1 MAEPNAAELKAL
13 IKSGAAMPDGSF
25 YIRDGNDLGNAILA
39 VGRAQPTNDESELA
53 RRNSVRRHIMK
64 RAGELKFS
72 SQIPDTWGPDGSLKH
87 SQLEEFLAHHGIK
100 GMHWGVRN
108 DRPGGTSPRSAAKSA
123 KADAKWEKGAQDVHN
138 MIAIHNASVE
148 MMNRDL
154 ERINNEPRFKNQDF
168 TTHSTTRRAY
178 YDEVQKSMELR
189 YNQAAGKMTN
199 PSGTRKLRVDVRIYN
214 NGEFENHLH
223 PVDVKHADG
232 EAMAFKIRVKKG
244 PKGHILSIEPP
255 EVAHSTMGELLV
267 SDYLA
272 HFGRKG
278 MKWGEHVFGTDRSG
292 SSTHP
297 DAHNTNLLKAKVQQ
311 HGTGSLS
318 TSELQTLV
326 TRLNVE
332 KQYNNLS
339 PHEVSLGRHV
349 VSELLSETGT
359 VGRNVARQTVTE
371 ISKKYA
377 VQGLEAV
384 IKSAIK

>member
-13 IKSGAAMPDGSF
+13 VKSGAAMPDGSF

-39 VGRAQPTNDESELA
+39 VGRAQPTNDESEVA
-53 RRNSVRRHIMK
+53 RRNAVRRHIMK
-64 RAGELKFS
+64 RAGDLKLS

-100 GMHWGVRN
+100 GMHWGVRTARSESGSSGPSDKHAAKIKELN
-108 DRPGGTSPRSAAKSA
+108 DRATEHERVSAAHA
-123 KADAKWEKGAQDVHN
+123 RV
-138 MIAIHNASVE
+138 AIGYQHEAA
-148 MMNRDL
+148 DL
-154 ERINNEPRFKNQDF
+154 EKNGL
-168 TTHSTTRRAY
+168 HST
-178 YDEVQKSMELR
+178 
-189 YNQAAGKMTN
+189 
-199 PSGTRKLRVDVRIYN
+199 
-214 NGEFENHLH
+214 
-223 PVDVKHADG
+223 
-232 EAMAFKIRVKKG
+232 AFKRVYGKDAATQGEWAFYGKNGQSKAQALAETHNNLRLVANQHTRAANSHAKKAA
-244 PKGHILSIEPP
+244 KYREKAAKLQH
-255 EVAHSTMGELLV
+255 AATGEEF
-267 SDYLA
+267 LA

-371 ISKKYA
+371 VSKKYA